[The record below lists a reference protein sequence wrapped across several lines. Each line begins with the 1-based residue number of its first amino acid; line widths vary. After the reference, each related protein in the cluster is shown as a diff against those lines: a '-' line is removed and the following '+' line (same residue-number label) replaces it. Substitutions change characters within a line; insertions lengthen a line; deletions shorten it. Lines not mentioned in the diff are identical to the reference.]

1 MARTII
7 IDTEV
12 VGTKRGARIETN
24 PIFTKRRYDV
34 HDGKLNYLYS
44 ETRTHATVFH
54 DRVPVDLVLVHL
66 DEKRNVAFDVRSLPP
81 GVGDPVKLLEHRI
94 GGATVHDLYDPR
106 FSIVV
111 DEGDFPFAA
120 PTVTAPLLVAIAT
133 VLGLVWYGFDATMA
147 AGYAVGVGAA
157 LHVVSLAHHHYVDKG
172 LRILRWKARRRLE
185 RAKG

>member
-1 MARTII
+1 MPRTII

-44 ETRTHATVFH
+44 ETRTHATVFQ

-81 GVGDPVKLLEHRI
+81 GSETPSSCSSTASAARPSTTCTTRASRSSSTRGTSPSRHRPS
-94 GGATVHDLYDPR
+94 PR
-106 FSIVV
+106 
-111 DEGDFPFAA
+111 P
-120 PTVTAPLLVAIAT
+120 
-133 VLGLVWYGFDATMA
+133 
-147 AGYAVGVGAA
+147 
-157 LHVVSLAHHHYVDKG
+157 
-172 LRILRWKARRRLE
+172 
-185 RAKG
+185 